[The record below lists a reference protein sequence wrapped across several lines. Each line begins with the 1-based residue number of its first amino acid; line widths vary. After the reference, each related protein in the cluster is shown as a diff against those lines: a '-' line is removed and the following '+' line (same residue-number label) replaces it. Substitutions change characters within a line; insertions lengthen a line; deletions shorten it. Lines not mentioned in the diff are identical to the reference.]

1 MASNS
6 KRMMKIAVMEKWGD
20 GYFFITVKKTQ
31 VYYTVLTCFSKSEPN
46 VDFSYV
52 NNKNAAIL
60 RTTTITASDAKKF
73 ETVDSQLEKTIKSH
87 EYNLPDD
94 ILSIYLDDFLKSTFD
109 NEQIDLL
116 KKGIASKIKG
126 EAKC

>member
-20 GYFFITVKKTQ
+20 GCFFITVKKTQ

-52 NNKNAAIL
+52 NNKNATIL